1 MEQVNK
7 KITKTTLEVMFN
19 EAIKN
24 CPFSKKQIA
33 LFLDVDPTQID
44 KWINGK
50 DHIEATTFEKLMDLL
65 GYPLDAIGKSNYLPR
80 DVDFKNYEL
89 EKEDLEAIARV
100 NKIYANV
107 VFNKSM

>member
-1 MEQVNK
+1 MESKK

-19 EAIKN
+19 EAVKN
-24 CPFSKKQIA
+24 SPFSVKQLA
-33 LFLDVDPTQID
+33 LFLGVDELQIK
-44 KWINGK
+44 KWITGEE
-50 DHIEATTFEKLMDLL
+50 HIEAVTFERLMDLL

-89 EKEDLEAIARV
+89 TKEDLEAIARV

-107 VFNKSM
+107 VFNKSL

>member
-1 MEQVNK
+1 MESKK

-19 EAIKN
+19 EAVKN
-24 CPFSKKQIA
+24 SPFSVKQLA
-33 LFLDVDPTQID
+33 LFLGVEETQIK
-44 KWINGK
+44 KWLTGEE
-50 DHIEATTFEKLMDLL
+50 HIEAVTFEKLMDLL

-89 EKEDLEAIARV
+89 TKEDLEAIARV

-107 VFNKSM
+107 VFNKSL